1 MREKKS
7 PIRLPRVACEITA
20 RGVAVL
26 RSEGTGGISA
36 CHARALPAGALTP
49 ALGVPN
55 VVNSKAL
62 SEALGQALLATGARG
77 QNVIAVLP
85 DAAARLTILDFD
97 SLPDRR
103 GEAEAAVR
111 FRLRKSLPFDV
122 EKASVSFDVQRT
134 AQGLH
139 VVAAVIPHTTLTEYE
154 KVFRD
159 AGCEP
164 GVVLP
169 SSLAALAAVPETG
182 ANLMLKLSLDTTT
195 VAIVLDGQLVLLRT
209 LEGYGDTTPTVERL
223 AEDIYPSLVYFQDH
237 HGANVERLLLNGPG
251 PVTTLSAALETQAGV
266 PVRELIASGTV
277 EADIANE
284 FAGATAVLLQERGN

>member
-1 MREKKS
+1 MREKKNTL
-7 PIRLPRVACEITA
+7 RLPRVACEITA

-26 RSEGTGGISA
+26 RREGEGGITA
-36 CHARALPAGALTP
+36 CHTRALPSSALTP

-55 VVNSKAL
+55 VLNSAAV
-62 SEALGQALLATGARG
+62 SDALGQALLATGARG

-85 DAAARLTILDFD
+85 DAAARVTILDFD
-97 SLPDRR
+97 SLPERR
-103 GEAEAAVR
+103 GEAEQAVR

-139 VVAAVIPHTTLTEYE
+139 VVAAVIPPSPLAEDE
-154 KVFRD
+154 SAFRA

-169 SSLAALAAVPETG
+169 ASLAALAAVPETG
-182 ANLMLKLSLDTTT
+182 ATLMLKLSLDTTT
-195 VAIVLDGQLVLLRT
+195 VAIVQDGNLLLLRT
-209 LEGYGDTTPTVERL
+209 LEGYGDTTPTVERM
-223 AEDIYPSLVYFQDH
+223 ADDIYPSLVYFQDH

-251 PVTTLSAALETQAGV
+251 TVAALAGALEAQAGV
-266 PVRELIASGTV
+266 PVRELIAKGAV
-277 EADIANE
+277 EADVANE
-284 FAGATAVLLQERGN
+284 FAGAVAVLLQERGN